1 MPLRTTSQPPDFP
14 AGAGRLMT
22 KTDYGRW
29 LQGRWQHG
37 PWQQSELS
45 ESRDAAKDARR
56 YPRINQRIL
65 VTQRRKVCRGRLA
78 TLAGQTRRAGLAAL
92 TGRRRHGTLIR
103 LFGS

>member
-1 MPLRTTSQPPDFP
+1 
-14 AGAGRLMT
+14 MT

-29 LQGRWQHG
+29 LHGRWQQGGSSVKAG
-37 PWQQSELS
+37 PGQRRLTP
-45 ESRDAAKDARR
+45 RR

-65 VTQRRKVCRGRLA
+65 VTQRRKICRGRLA